1 MSSPS
6 LYKSGY
12 IAFQPEDKKVID
24 SNALFERRL
33 KELQEIQ
40 KEAPRAAVSQ
50 PVFREEAND
59 LEAVNVARLLGEE
72 PEQDGDGFFP
82 GVAAEQ
88 VSLEAY
94 EGPAPEEIIEGAR
107 KEAEEIL
114 QKAGA
119 EAEEIKNQAKEEG
132 FREGQQAGYEEAMRQ
147 AQQEISMKEQELAE
161 KEALLERTY
170 QNRIEELEPEFVD
183 ILTGV
188 YEHIFKVN
196 LKHEKEMIVHLLEV
210 SMGRMGTGKDFIVH
224 VSREDYEA
232 VSAKKEE
239 IRKFVQGKDATLEVI
254 EDMTLAQ
261 SECMIETAGGIF
273 DCSLGVQLQ
282 ELSKQLQLLSYERN

>member
-1 MSSPS
+1 MSH
-6 LYKSGY
+6 
-12 IAFQPEDKKVID
+12 AW
-24 SNALFERRL
+24 
-33 KELQEIQ
+33 
-40 KEAPRAAVSQ
+40 
-50 PVFREEAND
+50 
-59 LEAVNVARLLGEE
+59 
-72 PEQDGDGFFP
+72 GDGFFP

-94 EGPAPEEIIEGAR
+94 EGPAPEEILEGAR

-114 QKAGA
+114 QRAEA
-119 EAEEIKNQAKEEG
+119 EAEEIKNQSKEEG
-132 FREGQQAGYEEAMRQ
+132 FLQGQKAGYEEAMRQ

-210 SMGRMGTGKDFIVH
+210 SMGRMGNGKDFIVH

-239 IRKFVQGKDATLEVI
+239 IRQFVQGKDATLEVI